1 MDTGH
6 KPESRDR
13 RGNAMLWLV
22 IGIPAMTVAG
32 CLLTIYLALSS
43 PDELV
48 SDYKLRTDTGIG
60 HAGNE

>member
-1 MDTGH
+1 METGQN
-6 KPESRDR
+6 
-13 RGNAMLWLV
+13 GNPPRPRNAVLWLV
-22 IGIPAMTVAG
+22 IGIPALTVAG

-60 HAGNE
+60 NTEND